1 MPDPVP
7 TSGWQGRRILV
18 PKDLRRDLE
27 QQGAEVVGEHK
38 VLWGS
43 SAALAS
49 VLTDEP
55 VAVSRWRALK
65 PFHQ

>member
-38 VLWGS
+38 VLCWGGR
-43 SAALAS
+43 
-49 VLTDEP
+49 P
-55 VAVSRWRALK
+55 PYGIAVPK
-65 PFHQ
+65 